1 MFKKIVVVDNTGI
14 DSIAR
19 EKLSQLGEV
28 VEFYDDY
35 PKENSE
41 IIRRIADADCLL
53 VSYLTLIPK
62 EVIEACENLKYIGMC
77 CSLFDEKSA
86 NVDVICAKERGIQVL
101 GVKDY
106 GDEGVVEYI
115 ISELIRLLHGFGEHR
130 WQDKPNELTNQK
142 IGVIGLGTTGM
153 MTAEALKFLGADM
166 YYYSRTPKVEAE
178 EKGIKYLPFEEFL
191 QTVDIVTTNLPKNTI
206 VLNEKEFEILGNN
219 KILVNIAIGPTFS
232 VPALKKWLENKNNYY
247 LCDAVG
253 MGDYAEEL
261 SSLENVIYINKVA
274 AASVEC
280 TKRLSRKVIEN
291 IEDVLKTLSK

>member
-1 MFKKIVVVDNTGI
+1 MFNKIVVVDDTGI

-19 EKLSQLGEV
+19 EKLMELGKV

-41 IIRRIADADCLL
+41 IIRRIGDADCLL

-62 EVIEACENLKYIGMC
+62 EVIEACKNLKYIGMC

-86 NVDVICAKERGIQVL
+86 NVDVTYAKERGIQVL

-142 IGVIGLGTTGM
+142 IGVIGLGKTGM

-178 EKGIKYLPFEEFL
+178 EKGIKYLSFEEFL

-206 VLNEKEFEILGNN
+206 VLNEKEFEMLGNN

-232 VPALKKWLENKNNYY
+232 VPALKKWLKNKNNYY

-253 MGDYAEEL
+253 MGDYEEEL

-274 AASVEC
+274 ASSVEC

-291 IEDVLKTLSK
+291 IEDVLNSLSK